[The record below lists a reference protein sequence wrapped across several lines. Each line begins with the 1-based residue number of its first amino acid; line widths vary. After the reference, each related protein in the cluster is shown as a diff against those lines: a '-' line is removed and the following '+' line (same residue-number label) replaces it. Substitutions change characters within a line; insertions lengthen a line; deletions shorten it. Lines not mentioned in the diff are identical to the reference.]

1 MELSV
6 FLAKLLG
13 VYMLIVAVELILRR
27 HEFEGAVRDFASS
40 KGLIVFSGSVSLI
53 LGLAVAIGHPIY
65 EFNFRGLITLIGY
78 LLILRGI
85 WRMAFPSRL
94 QKRMATCFH
103 QGYRECLILL
113 IILGVYLTYTGFNQ
127 VMIP

>member
-1 MELSV
+1 MELSL

-27 HEFEGAVRDFASS
+27 HEFEGAVRDFAAS

-53 LGLAVAIGHPIY
+53 LGLAIAIGHPIY

-103 QGYRECLILL
+103 QGYRECLIIL
-113 IILGVYLTYTGFNQ
+113 IILGIYLTYTGFNQ

>member
-65 EFNFRGLITLIGY
+65 EFNFRGLIT
-78 LLILRGI
+78 
-85 WRMAFPSRL
+85 
-94 QKRMATCFH
+94 
-103 QGYRECLILL
+103 
-113 IILGVYLTYTGFNQ
+113 
-127 VMIP
+127 